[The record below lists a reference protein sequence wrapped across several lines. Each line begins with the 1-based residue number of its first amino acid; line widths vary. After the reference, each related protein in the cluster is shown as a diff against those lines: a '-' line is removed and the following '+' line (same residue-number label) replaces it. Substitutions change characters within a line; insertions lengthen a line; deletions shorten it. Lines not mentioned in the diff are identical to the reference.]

1 MLTKIVFDSVKI
13 FLWWE
18 CIWLKIE
25 SRKNWNS
32 KQNIIGKS
40 IPVDG
45 LESLFQV
52 ITQHICILNPCA
64 NWNIFFVTFNSI
76 IIDFLLV
83 LYDMILSV
91 SCSSIT
97 YTYSSKVFIMQNAKS
112 YDVKSGRWTAFK
124 SELKEVLPTNL
135 EMIEWNGMNTK
146 FQI

>member
-1 MLTKIVFDSVKI
+1 M
-13 FLWWE
+13 
-18 CIWLKIE
+18 KIE
-25 SRKNWNS
+25 KTETARK
-32 KQNIIGKS
+32 KIGKS
-40 IPVDG
+40 IPVHG

-52 ITQHICILNPCA
+52 ITQHIHILNPCA
-64 NWNIFFVTFNSI
+64 NIFSVTFYSI

-135 EMIEWNGMNTK
+135 EMIEWNGMNTR

>member
-25 SRKNWNS
+25 NRKNWNS
-32 KQNIIGKS
+32 IKKIGKS
-40 IPVDG
+40 IPEHD
-45 LESLFQV
+45 LESLSKLLHK
-52 ITQHICILNPCA
+52 IYA
-64 NWNIFFVTFNSI
+64 NIFSVTFNSI

-124 SELKEVLPTNL
+124 SELKEILPTNL
-135 EMIEWNGMNTK
+135 EMIEWNGMNTR

>member
-1 MLTKIVFDSVKI
+1 M
-13 FLWWE
+13 
-18 CIWLKIE
+18 KIE
-25 SRKNWNS
+25 KTETARK
-32 KQNIIGKS
+32 KIGKS
-40 IPVDG
+40 IPEHD
-45 LESLFQV
+45 LESLSKLLQN
-52 ITQHICILNPCA
+52 IHILNPCA
-64 NWNIFFVTFNSI
+64 NIFSVTFNSI

-135 EMIEWNGMNTK
+135 
-146 FQI
+146 